1 MPIVV
6 PSPCPV
12 CTVVSA
18 GSANSLS
25 RIDPMIVGKSEN
37 ERPVAPGPPENRVSP
52 ENSSPAS
59 GRYRQ
64 TEPGE

>member
-1 MPIVV
+1 
-6 PSPCPV
+6 
-12 CTVVSA
+12 
-18 GSANSLS
+18 
-25 RIDPMIVGKSEN
+25 MIVGKSEN

-64 TEPGE
+64 VDPGEWPGVWIAWISVPATAIR